1 MVNLDLQNDEAIDAV
16 PDLEHLTLWVESSL
30 QQSYDNL
37 EQTIRVVG
45 EAEMQALN
53 FKFRSINTPT
63 NVLSFSS
70 DQKYLNYQ
78 CLGDLVICAPV
89 VTAEAAQQSKMKIAH
104 WAHMVIHGMLHLQG
118 YDHQTDAETE
128 KMEDLEVEILS
139 NLGYINPYNSE
150 TVL

>member
-1 MVNLDLQNDEAIDAV
+1 MVILDLQNDEAIDAV

-30 QQSYDNL
+30 QESYDNL

-53 FKFRSINTPT
+53 FKFRHINSPT

-70 DQKYLNYQ
+70 DQEYLDYQ

-89 VTAEAAQQSKMKIAH
+89 VKAEAAQQNKTEITH
-104 WAHMVIHGMLHLQG
+104 WAHMVIHGMLHLQD
-118 YDHQTDAETE
+118 YDHQTEVEAEQ
-128 KMEDLEVEILS
+128 MEALEVEILS